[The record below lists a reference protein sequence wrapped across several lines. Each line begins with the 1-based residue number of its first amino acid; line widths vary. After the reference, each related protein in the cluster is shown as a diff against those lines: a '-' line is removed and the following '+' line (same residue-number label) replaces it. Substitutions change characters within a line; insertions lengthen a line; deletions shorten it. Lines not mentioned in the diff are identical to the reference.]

1 MHFKVVFHLL
11 EGGKGFGSGTEV
23 GVQRLIIFVGSG
35 SFCSLQLCYGGAALL
50 PAVQKLANI

>member
-23 GVQRLIIFVGSG
+23 GVQRLIILVGSG

-50 PAVQKLANI
+50 PAV